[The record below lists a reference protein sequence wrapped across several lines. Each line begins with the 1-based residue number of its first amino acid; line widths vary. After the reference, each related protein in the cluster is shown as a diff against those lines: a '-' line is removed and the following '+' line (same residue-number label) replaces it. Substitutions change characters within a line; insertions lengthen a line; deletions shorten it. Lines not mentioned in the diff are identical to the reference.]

1 MSDIAI
7 QVENLSKQ
15 YRIGAHQ
22 NGNRRFGYQSLRDTI
37 TDAVS
42 QPFRRARTLL
52 RGQAYGAS
60 EMNETIWAFPRYL
73 L

>member
-15 YRIGAHQ
+15 YNIGSLS
-22 NGNRRFGYQSLRDTI
+22 GGRRFGYQSLRDTI

-42 QPFRRARTLL
+42 KPFRRARTLL

>member
-1 MSDIAI
+1 MTDIAI
-7 QVENLSKQ
+7 QVEKISKRYQ
-15 YRIGAHQ
+15 IGSL
-22 NGNRRFGYQSLRDTI
+22 NGKRRFGYQSLRDTI
-37 TDAVS
+37 TDAFS
-42 QPFRRARTLL
+42 SPFRRARSLL